1 MPTFKCVTEG
11 CTLRNVEL
19 ESSMPPMACPNTD
32 RCDICIADSG
42 EVISAPP
49 DTTTSPR
56 ACLQIAGRT
65 YFIYKTSVLGRNGDV
80 EPELF
85 REHLG
90 ISREHCR
97 LELDEKHWAVHSLT
111 RISPTSVNG
120 TVLGFDERVRLCE
133 MKNRLILGEV
143 MDIEI
148 ILDVPSSSSS
158 EQVSDMDDG
167 PLIRY
172 KRNKTAG

>member
-1 MPTFKCVTEG
+1 
-11 CTLRNVEL
+11 
-19 ESSMPPMACPNTD
+19 
-32 RCDICIADSG
+32 
-42 EVISAPP
+42 
-49 DTTTSPR
+49 
-56 ACLQIAGRT
+56 
-65 YFIYKTSVLGRNGDV
+65 
-80 EPELF
+80 
-85 REHLG
+85 
-90 ISREHCR
+90 
-97 LELDEKHWAVHSLT
+97 
-111 RISPTSVNG
+111 
-120 TVLGFDERVRLCE
+120 